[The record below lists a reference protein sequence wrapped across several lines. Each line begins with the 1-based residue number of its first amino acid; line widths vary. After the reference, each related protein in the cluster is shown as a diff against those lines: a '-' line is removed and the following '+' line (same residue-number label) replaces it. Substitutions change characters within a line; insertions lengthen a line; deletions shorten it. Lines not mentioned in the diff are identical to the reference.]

1 MSKWVN
7 IAAMLV
13 VMGPANGSAQR
24 VEPYEAFRRMQD
36 LRDKAAFG
44 AAASDDEVSV
54 ARVRFVASVK
64 AAEVDWKDQRNRNAL
79 VMFLL
84 TGGEAWEV
92 ADVATMV
99 SKSGK
104 DSDLLR
110 KSFAFANSNRDAKP
124 DEFASINLK
133 VVPPEAAGV
142 VALAQARMLA
152 AYDRSRAIEKL
163 GVAAILA
170 PGGLVEEAALR
181 QQVFLLDRKA
191 DIWRV
196 NRIAHRYLGRF
207 SRSRYADNFLQAFRK
222 LVEEIWTD
230 REASSKREL
239 IETLDGLP
247 RLVRSDVLFSLAR
260 SALLRGD
267 SEGALTATKVVCGA
281 KPDDEPSRE
290 RCRLYRWLASLFG
303 SVDSKRSVP
312 DVPDAEL
319 VELSDEDRLLLACA
333 QRLDEIAET
342 VEPSGA
348 KTSAA
353 PPELDEN
360 FAEAK
365 AIRGQLSEADK
376 LIAMAP

>member
-7 IAAMLV
+7 IAAILA
-13 VMGPANGSAQR
+13 VMAPANVSAQR
-24 VEPYEAFRRMQD
+24 VEPYDAFRRMQD

-44 AAASDDEVSV
+44 AAASDDEASV
-54 ARVRFVASVK
+54 ARARFVASVK
-64 AAEVDWKDQRNRNAL
+64 VAEVDWKDQRNRNAL
-79 VMFLL
+79 MMFLL

-92 ADVATMV
+92 ADVVTTV

-110 KSFAFANSNRDAKP
+110 MSLAFARNDRGAKP
-124 DEFASINLK
+124 DEFASINPK

-152 AYDRSRAIEKL
+152 GYDRSRAIEKL

-181 QQVFLLDRKA
+181 QQLFLLDRTA

-222 LVEEIWTD
+222 LVEEIWRD
-230 REASSKREL
+230 REASSKMEL

-247 RLVRSDVLFSLAR
+247 RLIRSDLLFNLAR
-260 SALLRGD
+260 SAILRGD
-267 SEGALTATKVVCGA
+267 SEGALTATKVVCGT
-281 KPDDEPSRE
+281 KPDDEPSHAK
-290 RCRLYRWLASLFG
+290 CRLYRWLASLFG
-303 SVDSKRSVP
+303 SVDAKSSVP

-319 VELSDEDRLLLACA
+319 VDLSDEDRLLLACA

-348 KTSAA
+348 KTRAA
-353 PPELDEN
+353 PPESDAS
-360 FAEAK
+360 FVEAK
-365 AIRGQLSEADK
+365 AISDQLSEADK
-376 LIAMAP
+376 LLAMAP